1 MRISE
6 GFDIMFQ
13 KNMLLQSTEHRAQS
27 TEHRAQS
34 TEQLSGSCFGD
45 LVFPGIHPL
54 LHRFQAYRPRD
65 HTRRAPFLLFE
76 RNFLYR

>member
-13 KNMLLQSTEHRAQS
+13 KNMLLQS

>member
-27 TEHRAQS
+27 TEHRA
-34 TEQLSGSCFGD
+34 
-45 LVFPGIHPL
+45 
-54 LHRFQAYRPRD
+54 A
-65 HTRRAPFLLFE
+65 
-76 RNFLYR
+76 